1 MDIFQL
7 VQKSALHDCELQRIE
22 VDYVGAWVNLQ
33 LRSPQG
39 QEKNLLV
46 ERFVSFEITHKE
58 EWGKGKYVGFSDICF
73 DSELG
78 QYLLEIELNSG
89 DYIKICFD
97 LAHSKSAELE

>member
-1 MDIFQL
+1 MDIFHQ
-7 VQKSALHDCELQRIE
+7 VQKSALHDCELQKIE

-33 LRSPQG
+33 LRSPKG

-89 DYIKICFD
+89 DHIKIYFD
-97 LAHSKSAELE
+97 LEHSESAELE